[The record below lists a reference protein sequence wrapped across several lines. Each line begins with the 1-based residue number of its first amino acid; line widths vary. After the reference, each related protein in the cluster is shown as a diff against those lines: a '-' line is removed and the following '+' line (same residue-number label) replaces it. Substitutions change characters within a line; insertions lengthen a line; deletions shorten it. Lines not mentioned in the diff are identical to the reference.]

1 MPQERAPMRK
11 VREVLRLDSLG
22 LNKSEIHRS
31 TGLARS
37 TVREYLALAN
47 AAGVGWPVPDDVDDA
62 LLARLL
68 GGYPSPPSTDRVMP
82 DFARVKREL
91 SGKGVTLQ
99 LLHAEYEG
107 DVGTRVAYSYSRFC
121 ELFREHERATN
132 SPTMRQRHVAGEKAF
147 VDWAGMTVPI
157 IDRVTGEVIDAQIFL
172 GTMGASS
179 FTHARAYRSQ
189 RQRDWLMAHS
199 HLFEQLGGVPQIVVP
214 DNTKT
219 GVTHPH
225 RYDPDMNLAYADLA
239 RHYGVAVIPARVVK
253 PQDKA
258 KVEVAVQVIERHVLA
273 PLRKMTFF
281 GIDELNEAMRPL
293 IDAVNDRTLR
303 DYAASRRELF
313 AEVDKPALRPLPAER
328 YQYAE
333 WSRAKVG
340 PDYHVKVDGHF
351 YSVPYKLIGSQVEI
365 RQSASAVE
373 VFDKGARVSA
383 HPRSFTAPGG
393 FTTRATDMPDSH
405 RRHAEWTPQRIE
417 RWAASEAG
425 EHAARAVVRIMAA
438 KPHPEQGFR
447 SALGVI
453 RLGKRYGADR
463 LERACERALAHGA
476 VRYRSIENILKSGL
490 DQQPL
495 IEEARVIAMPR
506 HPNIRGGS
514 YFAPRSPT
522 PTKGPGC

>member
-11 VREVLRLDSLG
+11 VREVLRLNGLG
-22 LNKSEIHRS
+22 LNKQQIHRS

-37 TVREYLALAN
+37 TIREYLQRAQH
-47 AAGVGWPVPDDVDDA
+47 AGVASPAPDDLGDA
-62 LLARLL
+62 QLERLL
-68 GGYPSPPSTDRVMP
+68 FGDPSPPATGLVMP
-82 DFARVKREL
+82 GFARVKREL
-91 SGKGVTLQ
+91 AGKGVTLQ
-99 LLHAEYEG
+99 LLHAEYEE
-107 DVGTRVAYSYSRFC
+107 DVGKLAAYSYSRFC
-121 ELFREHERATN
+121 ELFREHEKLTK
-132 SPTMRQRHVAGEKAF
+132 SPTMRQRHVAGERSF

-157 IDRVTGEVIDAQIFL
+157 IDRPTGEVIDAQIFV
-172 GTMGASS
+172 GAMGASS

-189 RQRDWLMAHS
+189 RQRDWLMAHV
-199 HLFEQLGGVPQIVVP
+199 HLFEKLGAVPEIVVP

-225 RYDPDMNLAYADLA
+225 RYDPDVNLAYADLA
-239 RHYGVAVIPARVVK
+239 RHYDVAVIPTRVVR

-258 KVEVAVQVIERHVLA
+258 KVENAVLQIERHVLA

-293 IDAVNDRTLR
+293 IDALNERRMR
-303 DYAASRRELF
+303 DYDASRRELF
-313 AEVDKPALRPLPAER
+313 DQVDKPVMRRLPAEP

-340 PDYHVKVDGHF
+340 VDYHVKVDGHF
-351 YSVPYKLIGSQVEI
+351 YSVPYRLIGTRLEI
-365 RQSASAVE
+365 RQSAAAVE
-373 VFDKGARVSA
+373 MFDKGVRVAA
-383 HPRSFTAPGG
+383 HARSFAQAGT
-393 FTTRATDMPDSH
+393 FTTCSSDMPDLH

-425 EHAARAVVRIMAA
+425 EHAARAVARIMAD

-453 RLGKRYGADR
+453 RLGKHYGADR
-463 LERACERALAHGA
+463 LESACERALASGA
-476 VRYRSIENILKSGL
+476 VRFKSIENILKSGL
-490 DQQPL
+490 DRQPL
-495 IEEARVIAMPR
+495 VQEACVITMPR

-514 YFAPRSPT
+514 YFAPRAPT